1 MYENVC
7 VSTTDKNGQP
17 YETKT
22 GEELAQSDPSEPGT
36 RQEIVAWS
44 DLQVT
49 PQGPGKLNAE
59 LWNIF
64 RFW

>member
-1 MYENVC
+1 MRMYVFLLP
-7 VSTTDKNGQP
+7 TNGQP

-44 DLQVT
+44 DF
-49 PQGPGKLNAE
+49 QGTAEGLGKLNVE
-59 LWNIF
+59 SWNIL
-64 RFW
+64 RIR